1 MDVQYHT
8 CMIKL
13 WPPCSAASALL
24 GAPAMIHTARHVDHE
39 KIVLW
44 FSICSRACGSVSILM
59 GLCLAAA
66 AGSSAI
72 KVAVLKIVS
81 QKMEGSNKFMI

>member
-13 WPPCSAASALL
+13 WPPCSAALASL
-24 GAPAMIHTARHVDHE
+24 GAPTMIHTARHVDHE
-39 KIVLW
+39 KMVLW
-44 FSICSRACGSVSILM
+44 FSICSRARGSVSIVM
-59 GLCLAAA
+59 GLRLAAA

-72 KVAVLKIVS
+72 KVAVS
-81 QKMEGSNKFMI
+81 